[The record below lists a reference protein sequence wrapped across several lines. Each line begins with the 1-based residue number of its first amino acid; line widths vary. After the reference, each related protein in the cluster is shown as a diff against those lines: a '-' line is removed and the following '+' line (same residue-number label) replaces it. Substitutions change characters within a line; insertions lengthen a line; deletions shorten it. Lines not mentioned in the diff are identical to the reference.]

1 MIGNAFNQLLFL
13 HSRDAT
19 IERLGT
25 GAIAPVGIKI
35 SPSNYYRNMQGPEET
50 TMKGREFVIS
60 KTSLDAVSFPRPKR
74 GDVIKDVD
82 LGKNTISEV
91 REMFDFGG
99 NILGYRVRTE

>member
-19 IERLGT
+19 IERTGT
-25 GAIAPVGIKI
+25 ITAVEIKI
-35 SPSNYYRNMQGPEET
+35 SPSNYFRNMQGPEEIV
-50 TMKGREFVIS
+50 MKGREFVIS
-60 KTSLDAVSFPRPKR
+60 KTSLDAVSFPKPKR
-74 GDVIKDVD
+74 GDVIKDVE
-82 LGKNTISEV
+82 LGKNTIVEV

>member
-19 IERLGT
+19 IERTGT
-25 GAIAPVGIKI
+25 IPAVDIKI
-35 SPSNYYRNMQGPEET
+35 SPSNYFRNMQGPEEIV
-50 TMKGREFVIS
+50 MKGREFVIS

-74 GDVIKDVD
+74 GDVIKDVE
-82 LGKNTISEV
+82 LGKNTIAEV